1 MLPGSRRLAW
11 RWTKVVLSIAF
22 MSFILTAQQEPV
34 RLKLIRDRTRMLK
47 QGYPWIYR
55 DWLKEL
61 PDAPV
66 GSRAVVWDK
75 DDKLLAF
82 GMYDPT
88 GPLAVRVC
96 GVDGEKLNDDL
107 IRARLEAALALRRAL
122 FDDQTSAFRLLNGE
136 GDGLPGLTCDIYADH
151 AVLKL
156 DGDAP
161 TAFWNV
167 DAFADWL
174 TEHLS
179 LTRVFLKY
187 RSDAPTRGR
196 AIRGGVPAEPVQF
209 LENGKRFIAN
219 LVDGQK
225 TGFFLDQRD
234 NRARIGALAK
244 GRSVLNLFAYTGGF
258 SVIEALATLAADGR
272 HNGFFRTELLSAL
285 RILDNGDITL
295 PKMTGSYAGAMGQ
308 PQFMPSSYLT
318 YAVNFD
324 GSGKRDIWTN
334 RNDALASIA
343 NYLAKSG
350 WRAGE
355 PWSQPVRVP
364 PGLTSGGRDDR
375 RTLARW
381 TQLGVTRADGTAFS
395 HADSMGAVIMPDG
408 ADGEAYIVYANF
420 AVIRLYNPSDLYALS
435 VGLLATRVSGQASEF

>member
-258 SVIEALATLAADGR
+258 SVYAGMNGATAVTSVDLAKPAMEDAKKNWLLNGLREDRHQTVAADVFQFLDEARKQKRLWDMVVVDPPSFASAAR
-272 HNGFFRTELLSAL
+272 HVEKATASYQKLFIAALGVVAAGGIVAFSSCSSHITPQMFAELTEAAVSMSRRRAIVLG
-285 RILDNGDITL
+285 I
-295 PKMTGSYAGAMGQ
+295 YGQ
-308 PQFMPSSYLT
+308 PADHPFPLVCKELQYLK
-318 YAVNFD
+318 F
-324 GSGKRDIWTN
+324 
-334 RNDALASIA
+334 L
-343 NYLAKSG
+343 LL
-350 WRAGE
+350 
-355 PWSQPVRVP
+355 QVR
-364 PGLTSGGRDDR
+364 
-375 RTLARW
+375 
-381 TQLGVTRADGTAFS
+381 
-395 HADSMGAVIMPDG
+395 
-408 ADGEAYIVYANF
+408 
-420 AVIRLYNPSDLYALS
+420 
-435 VGLLATRVSGQASEF
+435 